1 MCTGSTG
8 MCWSPRFF
16 LVSADTS
23 DLLNLWLVEW
33 WVCALKTPRLV
44 SVNAWHEQ
52 NSPSFP
58 YSDPQRRRTVTAD
71 PLKNAGQERRNIFCH
86 RVPIC
91 VTVCQQLMAQWFFI
105 RIPQSIS
112 LTLVFIPVLA
122 LPFVVEWIYQRP
134 KLIAKI
140 STPNAALGEHNS
152 NTTSRPVTCVMHMLY
167 ITKGKERTKNSVIK
181 SQNLF
186 WWLLFFCLF
195 VCLFVFC
202 LPSYYLSMHAFKS
215 VS

>member
-1 MCTGSTG
+1 MIHWR
-8 MCWSPRFF
+8 MPVR
-16 LVSADTS
+16 
-23 DLLNLWLVEW
+23 
-33 WVCALKTPRLV
+33 K
-44 SVNAWHEQ
+44 
-52 NSPSFP
+52 
-58 YSDPQRRRTVTAD
+58 
-71 PLKNAGQERRNIFCH
+71 RRNILS
-86 RVPIC
+86 RSVPSC

-112 LTLVFIPVLA
+112 LTLVFIPFLA
-122 LPFVVEWIYQRP
+122 LPFVIEWIYQRP

-167 ITKGKERTKNSVIK
+167 ITKGKERTNNSVIK
-181 SQNLF
+181 SQNQF
-186 WWLLFFCLF
+186 WWLLFYLF

-202 LPSYYLSMHAFKS
+202 LPSYYLSMLASFKS

>member
-1 MCTGSTG
+1 MIHWKMPG
-8 MCWSPRFF
+8 R
-16 LVSADTS
+16 
-23 DLLNLWLVEW
+23 
-33 WVCALKTPRLV
+33 K
-44 SVNAWHEQ
+44 
-52 NSPSFP
+52 
-58 YSDPQRRRTVTAD
+58 
-71 PLKNAGQERRNIFCH
+71 RRNILS
-86 RVPIC
+86 RSVPSC

-112 LTLVFIPVLA
+112 LTLVFIPFLA
-122 LPFVVEWIYQRP
+122 LPFVIEWIYQRP

-167 ITKGKERTKNSVIK
+167 ITKGKERTNNSVIK
-181 SQNLF
+181 SQNQF
-186 WWLLFFCLF
+186 WWLLFYLF

-202 LPSYYLSMHAFKS
+202 LPRYYLSMLASFKS